1 MSHQESFSGA
11 AINQSPCRLPQK
23 SRFLSIGQRF
33 DSMQHSQ
40 SFPPSA
46 DRSYWSISGD
56 PTEGALLVLAGKGNY
71 SVSVQRETYPLLKRF
86 PFESIR
92 KRMSSI
98 HYLPGGIRRAFVK
111 GSPKEMLSL
120 STRIMINQQVVPI
133 NENHRKEIA
142 RVIDSMARDGL
153 RVLALAY
160 RDIEDG
166 TDLNKITNEDVER
179 DLTLIGI
186 TAMYDPPDRRS
197 KELFHFA
204 EKPVSGW
211 L

>member
-1 MSHQESFSGA
+1 
-11 AINQSPCRLPQK
+11 
-23 SRFLSIGQRF
+23 
-33 DSMQHSQ
+33 
-40 SFPPSA
+40 
-46 DRSYWSISGD
+46 
-56 PTEGALLVLAGKGNY
+56 
-71 SVSVQRETYPLLKRF
+71 
-86 PFESIR
+86 
-92 KRMSSI
+92 
-98 HYLPGGIRRAFVK
+98 
-111 GSPKEMLSL
+111 MLSL

-186 TAMYDPPDRRS
+186 TAMYDPPRPEVEGAISLCRSRYPGGYDYRRLRSDRPVYCPSGRDCHFRKAKVITGTTLAAMS
-197 KELFHFA
+197 DDHLIEELKGEVVFA
-204 EKPVSGW
+204 RVNPEHKFRIVK